1 MKTVLI
7 ADDKATSRE
16 LVRTV
21 LEKSGYRIAEAS
33 DGIEALRNARELK
46 PDLIILDLHM
56 PGMDGF
62 GVIREIRR
70 DRELAATPV
79 MALTASAMQGDRER
93 ALSAGF
99 TGYIAKPIQLHVLR
113 GEVERLLLLGASHVN
128 DR

>member
-21 LEKSGYRIAEAS
+21 LEKNGYAVVEAA
-33 DGIEALRNARELK
+33 DGIEALRNARESK

-56 PGMDGF
+56 PGLDGF
-62 GVIREIRR
+62 DVVREIRLDP
-70 DRELAATPV
+70 DRVLASTPV

-93 ALSAGF
+93 ALLAGF
-99 TGYIAKPIQLHVLR
+99 TSYIAKPIPLNSLR
-113 GEVERLLLLGASHVN
+113 SEVERMLQ
-128 DR
+128 

>member
-21 LEKSGYRIAEAS
+21 LEKCGYLVVEAC
-33 DGIEALRNARELK
+33 DGIEALLNARELK

-56 PGMDGF
+56 PRLDGF
-62 GVIREIRR
+62 GVIQALRLE
-70 DRELAATPV
+70 EQFALTPV

-99 TGYIAKPIQLHVLR
+99 TAYIAKPIQLKMLR
-113 GEVERLLLLGASHVN
+113 SEVQRLLN
-128 DR
+128 

>member
-21 LEKSGYRIAEAS
+21 LENSGYAVVEAA
-33 DGIEALRNARELK
+33 DGIEALRNARESK

-62 GVIREIRR
+62 GVVREIRL
-70 DRELAATPV
+70 DRELASTPV

-99 TGYIAKPIQLHVLR
+99 TSYIAKPIHLNELR
-113 GEVERLLLLGASHVN
+113 SEVERMLN
-128 DR
+128 

>member
-1 MKTVLI
+1 MKTVLV
-7 ADDKATSRE
+7 ADDRATSRE

-21 LEKSGYRIAEAS
+21 LEKSGYIVVEAC

-56 PGMDGF
+56 PGLDGF
-62 GVIREIRR
+62 GVIQALRR
-70 DRELAATPV
+70 DDGFASTPV

-99 TGYIAKPIQLHVLR
+99 TAYIAKPIQLRMLR
-113 GEVERLLLLGASHVN
+113 SEVERLLH
-128 DR
+128 

>member
-7 ADDKATSRE
+7 ADDRATSRE

-21 LEKSGYRIAEAS
+21 LENSGYSVTEAS
-33 DGIEALRNARELK
+33 DGVEALRSARELK

-56 PGMDGF
+56 PRLDGF

-70 DRELAATPV
+70 DLILSATPV

-99 TGYIAKPIQLHVLR
+99 TGFVAKPIQLSALR
-113 GEVERLLLLGASHVN
+113 SEVERLLH
-128 DR
+128 